1 MSQSP
6 IAADDADLRSDVRRL
21 GDLLGQTLVRQEG
34 PELLALV
41 EEVRK
46 AVREGS
52 GAEILAQLSV
62 EDSVQLVRA
71 FSTYFHLANVAEQ
84 VHRARVLAEARATG
98 GSWLARAVDRIEAA
112 LKSPNG
118 SVRCRLDLYLL
129 RIQLKL
135 HADQFLTNS
144 AVLLICLMIHAIL
157 HSKNDLQKPLIC
169 YGKPMNFG

>member
-6 IAADDADLRSDVRRL
+6 IAADDAELRSDVRRL

-46 AVREGS
+46 AVREGT

-71 FSTYFHLANVAEQ
+71 FSTYFQLMQSVQVLPQQSLSKLTTSVA
-84 VHRARVLAEARATG
+84 
-98 GSWLARAVDRIEAA
+98 
-112 LKSPNG
+112 K
-118 SVRCRLDLYLL
+118 
-129 RIQLKL
+129 
-135 HADQFLTNS
+135 
-144 AVLLICLMIHAIL
+144 
-157 HSKNDLQKPLIC
+157 HSSQR
-169 YGKPMNFG
+169 

>member
-6 IAADDADLRSDVRRL
+6 IAADDAGLRSDVRRL

-46 AVREGS
+46 SVREGK
-52 GAEILAQLSV
+52 GEEILAKLSV

-84 VHRARVLAEARATG
+84 VHRARVLAEARVTG
-98 GSWLARAVDRIEAA
+98 GSWLARAVDRIEEA
-112 LKSPNG
+112 LKAQTPG
-118 SVRCRLDLYLL
+118 
-129 RIQLKL
+129 
-135 HADQFLTNS
+135 H
-144 AVLLICLMIHAIL
+144 
-157 HSKNDLQKPLIC
+157 
-169 YGKPMNFG
+169 